1 LDFLA
6 HMKRRVFLVD
16 TVECLAG
23 VAAVATLPA
32 CLASEYAN
40 AAQVANDDPRLRTE
54 RVALDTAWGK
64 LECYLARPD
73 STKLHPGVVVVHDK
87 LGLTP
92 HFEEVTRRLALEGFV
107 ALAPDYASRFG
118 GTPAEAGPALET
130 VGMET
135 RSDMAA
141 DTQVALVWLKS
152 DGVSNGKIGA
162 VGFGLGAT
170 AIDDLVTKGTD
181 LSGAVIFYGHPPSVA
196 DVGPIKTPLLLNLAG
211 KDPFVDPE
219 IPAFV
224 DVVKKTGVRT
234 EIFTY
239 DNTERA
245 FDDDSNSAHYSA
257 EAAKL
262 AWSRTIEFLKATLG

>member
-1 LDFLA
+1 MDFLA

-16 TVECLAG
+16 TVERLAG

-32 CLASEYAN
+32 CLVSEYAN

-64 LECYLARPD
+64 LECYLARPH

-92 HFEEVTRRLALEGFV
+92 HFEGVTRRLALEGFV

-196 DVGPIKTPLLLNLAG
+196 DVGPIETPLLLNLAG

-224 DVVKKTGVRT
+224 DVVKKTGVRA

-239 DNTERA
+239 ENTERA

-257 EAAKL
+257 EASKL

>member
-1 LDFLA
+1 MNFLA
-6 HMKRRVFLVD
+6 HMKRRVFLLD
-16 TVECLAG
+16 AAECLAG
-23 VAAVATLPA
+23 MAAIATLPA
-32 CLASEYAN
+32 CHASDYAS

-54 RVALDTAWGK
+54 RVALNTDWGK

-73 STKLHPGVVVVHDK
+73 DTKPRPGVVVAHDK

-92 HFEEVTRRLALEGFV
+92 HFETVTRRLAVEGFI

-118 GTPAEAGPALET
+118 GTPSEAGPALET

-152 DGVSNGKIGA
+152 NVSNGKIGA

-170 AIDDLVTKGTD
+170 AIDDLVTKGTA
-181 LSGAVIFYGHPPSVA
+181 LNGAVIFYGHPPSPA
-196 DVGPIKTPLLLNLAG
+196 DVGTIKTPLLLNLAG
-211 KDPFVDPE
+211 KDPFVDPD

-224 DVVKKTGVRT
+224 DMVNKTGVKA

-239 DNTERA
+239 ENTERG
-245 FDDDSNSAHYSA
+245 FDDDSNSARYSA
-257 EAAKL
+257 QAAKL
-262 AWSRTIEFLKATLG
+262 AWSRTIGFLKMTLG